1 MTVDL
6 VLGLSIN
13 QKKYPPLMDFKE
25 VQLNKSVK
33 VPISLIYFLEPLL
46 DRIQYKWCGTYN
58 STSNVSILL
67 PGFEPRTFSL
77 TADADSSG
85 YPHKAMC

>member
-1 MTVDL
+1 
-6 VLGLSIN
+6 
-13 QKKYPPLMDFKE
+13 MDFKE
-25 VQLNKSVK
+25 VQLNESVK
-33 VPISLIYFLEPLL
+33 VPISFLYFLEPLL

-85 YPHKAMC
+85 YPHKAMCWMPPPSLTRKIKDFGYI